1 MHMLTLATLWQT
13 DPWGKKGED
22 SLAAIL
28 ASQQPGTDF
37 KIDPNKTYSEV
48 RTAYNFFGKFRLC
61 FRADRKNRCGWAL
74 IPLSRHLS

>member
-1 MHMLTLATLWQT
+1 MLTPVSLSQT

-37 KIDPNKTYSEV
+37 KIDPNQRYSEV
-48 RTAYNFFGKFRLC
+48 RNGYN
-61 FRADRKNRCGWAL
+61 
-74 IPLSRHLS
+74 ISRPA